1 MKTLNITKERFE
13 KSRYFQKKYGKL
25 EFVSESGDVY
35 KTESGDVIKFAAEKN
50 DKVLGGKGK
59 KPLVKK
65 PISKKPIKDVDDDD
79 MDDTD
84 TVEEPRTKVKRIT
97 NFNSLK
103 KYIETNAYN
112 RDVGAAVDGDG
123 RLGSV
128 ADEGNIIEWLNE
140 IFKGTNVK
148 VIKPPARYWYDIEL
162 KIAEGKS
169 YYTNIKTTAGGADNI
184 SSKEGVLYYLSGGKT
199 SDFKTF
205 MKTRGKFQLN
215 EGDETADYF
224 LLVMFKNSKKMLF
237 TSLGRLGSLTPNFY
251 NQPFQIPWNRTENQD
266 GRAGGRSPLEQKQY
280 VASIWYKSISQG
292 LEKLDYLRNTFKNI
306 AGEFV

>member
-13 KSRYFQKKYGKL
+13 ESRYFQKKYGKL

-35 KTESGDVIKFAAEKN
+35 KTESGDIIKFAAEKKDAGIN
-50 DKVLGGKGK
+50 GKNK
-59 KPLVKK
+59 ESL
-65 PISKKPIKDVDDDD
+65 SKKSFSQEPYNDIDDEIE
-79 MDDTD
+79 TPK
-84 TVEEPRTKVKRIT
+84 VRVKRIT
-97 NFNSLK
+97 NFNALK
-103 KYIETNAYN
+103 KHIETNAYN

-140 IFKGTNVK
+140 IFEGTNVK

-162 KIAEGKS
+162 QIAPGKS

-215 EGDETADYF
+215 DGDETADYF
-224 LLVMFKNSKKMLF
+224 LLVMFKNSKKMIF

-251 NQPFQIPWNRTENQD
+251 NQPFQIPWNRSDNQD
-266 GRAGGRSPLEQKQY
+266 GKADGRSPLEQKQY
-280 VASIWYKSISQG
+280 VASIWYRSISQG

-306 AGEFV
+306 AGDFVKDI